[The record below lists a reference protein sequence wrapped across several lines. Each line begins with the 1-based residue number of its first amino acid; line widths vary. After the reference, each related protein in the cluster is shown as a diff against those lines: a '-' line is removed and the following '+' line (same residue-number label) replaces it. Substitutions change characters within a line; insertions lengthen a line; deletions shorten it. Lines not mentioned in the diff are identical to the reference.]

1 MKKNK
6 YLPIGSVV
14 VLNDGEMKI
23 MITGRDQIRITD
35 NAEFDYIVCIYPDGV
50 DGENVVL
57 FRKYFNFRKHF

>member
-1 MKKNK
+1 M
-6 YLPIGSVV
+6 

-35 NAEFDYIVCIYPDGV
+35 NAEFDYIGCIYPDGV